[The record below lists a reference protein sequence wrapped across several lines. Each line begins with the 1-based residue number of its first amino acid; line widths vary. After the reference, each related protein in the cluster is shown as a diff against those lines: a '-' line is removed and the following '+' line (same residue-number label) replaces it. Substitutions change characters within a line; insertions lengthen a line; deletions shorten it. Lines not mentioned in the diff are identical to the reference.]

1 MNLIGIE
8 NSIKTLEE
16 NVASLKGKVDLLET
30 QYNSSTDKLDELKKV
45 TKSGF
50 EESIYME
57 RRLKLKEI
65 MVSVTGSTKSLG
77 KDIEKLLKKY
87 DSYTEDFVINPEEL
101 ELKPLD
107 EIWKQID
114 S

>member
-1 MNLIGIE
+1 
-8 NSIKTLEE
+8 
-16 NVASLKGKVDLLET
+16 
-30 QYNSSTDKLDELKKV
+30 
-45 TKSGF
+45 
-50 EESIYME
+50 
-57 RRLKLKEI
+57 
-65 MVSVTGSTKSLG
+65 LG